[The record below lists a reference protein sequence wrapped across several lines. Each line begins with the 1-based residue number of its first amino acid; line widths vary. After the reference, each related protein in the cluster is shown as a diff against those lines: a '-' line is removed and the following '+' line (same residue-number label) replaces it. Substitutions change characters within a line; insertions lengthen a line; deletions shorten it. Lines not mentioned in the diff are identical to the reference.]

1 MSLRVP
7 SVPTG
12 SRALLRGEISSL
24 GKVYLINL
32 SAVACST
39 GEPLARED
47 SEAATKEDVLKAL
60 SQASSSLRTK
70 LGESLP
76 SVQQFETPVEAT
88 TTSLEALNNYS
99 MGLKIRNE
107 KGSAASIPFLKRAVQ
122 LDPNFPLAYT
132 ALAVGYSNLRQPSLA
147 LQYATRAYDLRDRV
161 TERER
166 LRITTT
172 YLRMTGET
180 EKNIPVYGQWIA
192 SYPRDQVPH
201 INLGIT
207 YAEIGQ
213 HEKALAEMKEAV
225 RLAPDSRS
233 SAYSALESRK
243 PGHRDPK
250 WETHRGTG
258 TARPYR
264 EKKDPAVWTQIL
276 RR

>member
-1 MSLRVP
+1 M
-7 SVPTG
+7 
-12 SRALLRGEISSL
+12 
-24 GKVYLINL
+24 
-32 SAVACST
+32 
-39 GEPLARED
+39 
-47 SEAATKEDVLKAL
+47 
-60 SQASSSLRTK
+60 
-70 LGESLP
+70 
-76 SVQQFETPVEAT
+76 QQFETPVEAT

-264 EKKDPAVWTQIL
+264 EKKIQQCGRKFSDGPGAIQFLDAFVRGVLIELHVAITFLSVVVRDFSRNYVQEPFVLAALTIPRHVL
-276 RR
+276 FANKIGKLL